1 MSITKDTKPIVPALI
16 VFGKPGSGRPHAAW
30 FHARDTEVAKWV
42 ARRLGLSVL
51 KVRSKAA
58 RTVVDA
64 LPEWQINP
72 AGQPVIPVVK
82 HEIFEAL
89 LDIKAT
95 SADKPDDGNASNP
108 ALADQNG
115 KKPTAVPLD
124 PKLREFARQLWGAV
138 SVNSVVLARE
148 DGLKDGWWEAV
159 ILAEHAGVYTL
170 YYRDYPEQGLVRRQR
185 QQIAL
190 LPPTE

>member
-1 MSITKDTKPIVPALI
+1 MNTTNDTKPIVPALI

-42 ARRLGLSVL
+42 ARRLGLFIL

-64 LPEWQINP
+64 LTEWQINP

-82 HEIFEAL
+82 HELYDAL
-89 LDIKAT
+89 LDIKAM
-95 SADKPDDGNASNP
+95 SADMSAGGNGSNP
-108 ALADQNG
+108 ALAAQNG
-115 KKPTAVPLD
+115 KKPTTQPLD

-138 SVNSVVLARE
+138 AVNSLVLARD
-148 DGLKDGWWEAV
+148 DGPTDAWWEA
-159 ILAEHAGVYTL
+159 
-170 YYRDYPEQGLVRRQR
+170 
-185 QQIAL
+185 
-190 LPPTE
+190 